1 MNNLVSAT
9 QLVQW
14 ADRRNSQ
21 ELLPALIRRLILA
34 SVDLSLMLKFE
45 MPAGDSVYRPGV
57 DGWLHVKEGTAL
69 VPQGQSVWE
78 MGTDKIPKKKADR
91 DYTTRTNCPGLVNP
105 AETTFVFVTPR
116 RWLDKNAWVEERKA
130 EKVWLD
136 VRAIDADNLELWLE
150 TCPAAV
156 VMRWL
161 CVMMHSLP
169 PGMNDIQK
177 VWEDF
182 KSRTQPEMIP
192 ELMLAGRAEQANRVL
207 EWIANPPSCLRVKAN
222 STEEAIGF
230 LAAVIESQNERD
242 RDYYRSRTVK
252 LSNSDVWRAIAGQ
265 QTPCIIAVD
274 STTIDSVA
282 SAVKHGH
289 HVYVAYGNEAS
300 VVDAIILPHLRR
312 SETETALIAMGVSW
326 ERARTV
332 VREARGRIEA
342 IIALLGGDT
351 KVPSWAAS
359 ANGSEMLPFLLIGSW
374 TDTDHD
380 AVTQLCRVNTLEV
393 ERTIGRWLNESNP
406 PIRMVGGVYEW
417 VSRKQSWRHLSR
429 FMNPHILEAY
439 RDLVLSVFEEID
451 PRIDL
456 PADRRWMANLYDCVP
471 SYSSSLR
478 KGLVEGLAMLASDS
492 SQAGYVEAMVRRIFG
507 RNSDPRKWYSL
518 ADGLPTLAEA
528 APDILLE
535 LIERDVIDN
544 PNVLAQICEQENAFG
559 SGSGRFCYLL
569 WALERMAWSPKYL
582 SRVATILA
590 ALEDRISLPSNSGN
604 RPERSLHEIFLTWRP
619 HTLATVAQRL
629 ETVDAVAC
637 RYEKSAFQLCLK
649 LVGNNHSVT
658 SDTDMPKWRDWADGR
673 EPGVTEAERWEAIHG
688 AFDRL
693 LRWSQNDPIR
703 LAKLL
708 NPVPRVSD
716 DRIEALVESFER
728 LNSTTCNPEQGDV
741 VRQSIRHMLHRKFNP
756 FSQEQIERLEVV
768 YHRLE
773 PVDPIRNIAWLFA
786 RSPEL
791 LNSSDTDW
799 RANQAAI
806 YDARKVAISEAV
818 QRHGNGII
826 LQLVDAVESPAD
838 VGWATVNLNWSDDI
852 AASVI
857 VKSLDDDEKK
867 HRDFAD
873 GVVGS
878 HNHRHGWP
886 WVERICLSTS
896 VREASDDVIG
906 RFAMSLPAD
915 SRSWDWIEQQNS
927 TISTFYWRNCHM
939 HGFVDPATDGSRG
952 IRSLIRANRPFT
964 ALQIASMFTPEHQID
979 PKLLIEVL
987 DAVTDAATGTTP
999 SDEVDRIQSG
1009 ISHEIGTLLDIV
1021 DIPGFADEN
1030 WLLKIEWTWSSA
1042 LEQTQHGTPRLRN
1055 AFAQNPRLFADA
1067 VGIIYKTD
1075 HEPDPDANVLPP
1087 NEFTRERTTQCWRFL
1102 EEWRG
1107 MPGLQTDGTIHADEL
1122 SNWVTNARELLQAS
1136 GHSAIGDECI
1146 GQVLSRSPIGQDGN
1160 WPHEDIRQMIERIHS
1175 TELEEGVMTG
1185 KLNGRGGTCRPSD
1198 AGGELEVAL
1207 AENFG
1212 KWAESLASS
1221 WPRTSRILRQ
1231 LQDNYSRDAHW
1242 HDARRDMN
1250 EF

>member
-9 QLVQW
+9 HLVQW

-21 ELLPALIRRLILA
+21 ELLPALIRSLILA
-34 SVDLSLMLKFE
+34 SVDRSLIQHIE
-45 MPAGDSVYRPGV
+45 MPTGDSVYRPGV
-57 DGWLHVKEGTAL
+57 DGLLRVTSGNAF

-78 MGTDKIPKKKADR
+78 IGTGSDPRDKANR
-91 DYTTRTNCPGLVNP
+91 DYLKRVANS
-105 AETTFVFVTPR
+105 EMSKQTTFVFVTPR
-116 RWLDKNAWVEERKA
+116 RWLGKNIWAVEKKA
-130 EKVWLD
+130 ENVWLD
-136 VRAIDADNLELWLE
+136 IRVFDADDLEVWLQ
-150 TCPAAV
+150 TCPAVAA
-156 VMRWL
+156 WL
-161 CVMMHSLP
+161 CRAIHTLP
-169 PGMNDIQK
+169 PGISDIQE

-192 ELMLAGRAEQANRVL
+192 ELMLAGRAEQAGRVL
-207 EWIANPPSCLRVKAN
+207 DWLVKPASFLRVKAN
-222 STEEAIGF
+222 STEEVIGF
-230 LAAVIESQNERD
+230 LAAVIELQKEPN
-242 RDYYRSRTVK
+242 RDYFRSRTVQ
-252 LSNSDVWRAIAGQ
+252 LTNSDVWRAIAGQ
-265 QTPCIIAVD
+265 QTPCIIVVD
-274 STTIDSVA
+274 SPTIGSVA
-282 SAVKHGH
+282 SAVKRGH

-300 VVDAIILPHLRR
+300 GVDVDIVLPHLPR
-312 SETETALIAMGVSW
+312 SETVDALIAMGISG
-326 ERARTV
+326 ERARSV
-332 VREARGRIEA
+332 VKQARGRIEA
-342 IIALLGGDT
+342 IIALLGGNT

-374 TDTDHD
+374 TDSDHA
-380 AVTQLCRVNTLEV
+380 AVTQLCRVDALEV
-393 ERTIGRWLNESNP
+393 ERTVGRWLSESNP

-417 VSRKQSWRHLSR
+417 VSRKQSWPHLSQ
-429 FMNPHILEAY
+429 FMNPRVLETY
-439 RDLVLSVFEEID
+439 RDLILKVFEEID

-456 PADRRWMANLYDCVP
+456 PADRRWMANLHGCEP
-471 SYSSSLR
+471 SYSSNLR

-492 SQAGYVEAMVRRIFG
+492 THAGYVEAIVRRIFG
-507 RNSDPRKWYSL
+507 RTPDPRKWYSL
-518 ADGLPTLAEA
+518 AGGLPTLAEA
-528 APDILLE
+528 APDVLLE

-544 PNVLAQICEQENAFG
+544 SNVLAQICEQENAFG

-619 HTLATVAQRL
+619 NTTATITQRLATI
-629 ETVDAVAC
+629 DAVASK
-637 RYEKSAFQLCLK
+637 YEKSAFQLCLK
-649 LVGNNHSVT
+649 LVGNNHSIT

-939 HGFVDPATDGSRG
+939 HWFVDPVTDGSRG
-952 IRSLIRANRPFT
+952 VRSLIRANRPFT
-964 ALQIASMFTPEHQID
+964 ALRIASMFTPEHQID
-979 PKLLIEVL
+979 PQLLIEVL

-999 SDEVDRIQSG
+999 SEEDDRIQSG

-1021 DIPGFADEN
+1021 DIPGFADET
-1030 WLLKIEWTWSSA
+1030 WLLKIEWTWLSA
-1042 LEQTQHGTPRLRN
+1042 LEQTQHGTPRLTN
-1055 AFAQNPRLFADA
+1055 AFAQYPSLFAEA
-1067 VGIIYKTD
+1067 VGLIYRSD
-1075 HEPDPDANVLPP
+1075 NERDSDENESSP
-1087 NEFTRERTTQCWRFL
+1087 NEFTRERAAKCWRFL

-1122 SNWVTNARELLQAS
+1122 SNWVENARVLLQAS
-1136 GHSAIGDECI
+1136 GHRANGDKCI
-1146 GQVLSRSPIGQDGN
+1146 GQVLSRSPIGQDCN
-1160 WPHEDIRQMIERIHS
+1160 WPHEVVRQMIERIHS
-1175 TELEEGVMTG
+1175 TELEEGLLIG
-1185 KLNGRGGTCRPSD
+1185 KLNGRGVTSRPSD

-1212 KWAESLASS
+1212 RWAESLASS
-1221 WPRTSRILRQ
+1221 CPRTSRVLRQ